1 MAYNSWEMESRI
13 SLFKGEFIFKF
24 LKNTQNEVKFFMKT
38 KLNPWAKLKVSEF
51 KWRLFKI

>member
-24 LKNTQNEVKFFMKT
+24 LKNILNEVKFFMKT

-51 KWRLFKI
+51 KWRIF